1 MTSCADKGSGFQ
13 PGRRVLLDAHNCYPY
28 GDLYADRISRA
39 LDTGPP
45 LAIEIDLAWH
55 ADEAGGSPRI
65 IITHGEPY
73 TGKEPGLQQYFFE
86 RVRPIVE
93 KALKDGDEGDW
104 PLLVLNINDMRTE
117 ERAFFEAVWDLTGQ
131 YEDWLCTAV
140 KGSTEEVAQIEAK
153 PILILTGGG
162 KMQLEFF
169 YDRVPVGGKLRM
181 FGTAKNPQSGPH
193 PGLTPA
199 ERAARAVAA
208 SPEALLPEPA
218 TNFRRWWNNSWNV
231 VELGGASM
239 AGDWT
244 AADEA
249 RLRSLVEHG
258 HNMGYWI
265 RFYTLDGFTSNTG
278 DWGTSY
284 NFGSLEAAQLRWEAA
299 IAAGVD
305 FIATDQVEE
314 LSPLLKG
321 GR

>member
-1 MTSCADKGSGFQ
+1 
-13 PGRRVLLDAHNCYPY
+13 
-28 GDLYADRISRA
+28 
-39 LDTGPP
+39 
-45 LAIEIDLAWH
+45 
-55 ADEAGGSPRI
+55 
-65 IITHGEPY
+65 
-73 TGKEPGLQQYFFE
+73 
-86 RVRPIVE
+86 
-93 KALKDGDEGDW
+93 
-104 PLLVLNINDMRTE
+104 
-117 ERAFFEAVWDLTGQ
+117 
-131 YEDWLCTAV
+131 
-140 KGSTEEVAQIEAK
+140 
-153 PILILTGGG
+153 
-162 KMQLEFF
+162 
-169 YDRVPVGGKLRM
+169 
-181 FGTAKNPQSGPH
+181 
-193 PGLTPA
+193 
-199 ERAARAVAA
+199 
-208 SPEALLPEPA
+208 
-218 TNFRRWWNNSWNV
+218 
-231 VELGGASM
+231 M